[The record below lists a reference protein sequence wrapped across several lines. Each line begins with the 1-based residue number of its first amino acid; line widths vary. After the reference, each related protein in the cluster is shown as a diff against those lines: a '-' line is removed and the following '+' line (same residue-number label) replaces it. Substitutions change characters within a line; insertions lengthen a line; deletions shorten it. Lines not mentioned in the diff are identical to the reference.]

1 MILQKMFVRNVEL
14 DILLVKMEFVFLD
27 NNAQM
32 DNIKIQAVFV
42 ILEINL
48 TAFYMIRQLVIV
60 LDAL

>member
-1 MILQKMFVRNVEL
+1 MILRKMFVRNVEL

-32 DNIKIQAVFV
+32 DNIKIQAVFA